1 MSVTHSLDGS
11 SLPVQSGAAAQTGQ
25 AARRR
30 VNSIDLLR
38 GLVMALMALDHTRD
52 FFAAGSMNPRD
63 FAEPAVFL
71 TRWVTHFCAPT
82 FILLA
87 GVSAHLHGARGRSTQ
102 EISRFLLT
110 RGLWLILIE
119 LTLVRFAWRFNFD
132 LKVVVFQVIW
142 VIGASMVV
150 LAGLVHLPRW
160 IIAVVGLG
168 VILGHNLLDGIRAEH
183 FVTAGWVWGWAWS
196 FLHQPALLRGGS
208 WAAYP
213 LYSLLPWVGV
223 MALGYAMGPIMQLE
237 QARRRRLLLALGAG
251 VCVGFV
257 LLRASNLYGDPVAW
271 TAQDG
276 WLATALSF
284 IDCQKYP
291 ASLLYLMMTLG
302 PAMMALAAVEGARG
316 RLAGW
321 ATTIGRVPL
330 LYYVLHLYLI
340 HGLAVLFATITLGD
354 SSWLF
359 AGSPLHKPADYG
371 LPLSGVYAVW
381 LCVVIALYPVCR
393 RFAALKQNRREW
405 WWSYM

>member
-1 MSVTHSLDGS
+1 MSVTHSLDGG
-11 SLPVQSGAAAQTGQ
+11 SLPVQSGAEAQSGQ

-38 GLVMALMALDHTRD
+38 GLVMLLMALDHTRD

-63 FAEPAVFL
+63 IAEPAVFL
-71 TRWVTHFCAPT
+71 TRWVTNFCAPT

-102 EISRFLLT
+102 EISHFLLT

-132 LKVVVFQVIW
+132 LKIFVFQVIW
-142 VIGASMVV
+142 AIGASMVV
-150 LAGLVHLPRW
+150 LAGLVHLPRRF
-160 IIAVVGLG
+160 IAVVGLG
-168 VILGHNLLDGIRAEH
+168 VILGHNLLDGIHAEH
-183 FVTAGWVWGWAWS
+183 FVTAGWVWSWVWS

-208 WAAYP
+208 WVAYP

-223 MALGYAMGPIMQLE
+223 MALGYAMGPIMELE
-237 QARRRRLLLALGAG
+237 QARRRRLLLGLGAG
-251 VCVGFV
+251 VCAGFV
-257 LLRASNLYGDPVAW
+257 LLRASNLYGDPIGW

-284 IDCQKYP
+284 IDCEKYP

-302 PAMMALAAVEGARG
+302 PAMLALAAIEGASG
-316 RLAGW
+316 RLARW
-321 ATTIGRVPL
+321 VTTIGRVPL

-340 HGLAVLFATITLGD
+340 HGLAVLFATITVGD
-354 SSWLF
+354 STWLF
-359 AGSPLHKPADYG
+359 AGAPLRKPVNYG
-371 LPLSGVYAVW
+371 LPLPGVYAVW
-381 LCVVIALYPVCR
+381 LSVVVALYPVCR
-393 RFAALKQNRREW
+393 WFAALKQNRREW

>member
-11 SLPVQSGAAAQTGQ
+11 VAVQSGTSAQSGQ

-30 VNSIDLLR
+30 VNSVDLLR
-38 GLVMALMALDHTRD
+38 GLVMVLMALDHTRD
-52 FFAAGSMNPRD
+52 FFAAGSMHPRD
-63 FAEPAVFL
+63 VAEPAVFL
-71 TRWVTHFCAPT
+71 TRWVTNFCAPT

-87 GVSAHLHGARGRSTQ
+87 GVSAHLHGARGRSTR
-102 EISRFLLT
+102 EVSRFLLT

-119 LTLVRFAWRFNFD
+119 LTLVRLAWRFNFD

-150 LAGLVHLPRW
+150 LAGLVHLPRRV
-160 IIAVVGLG
+160 IAVVGLG
-168 VILGHNLLDGIRAEH
+168 VILGHNLLDGIRVEQFGA
-183 FVTAGWVWGWAWS
+183 AGWVWS
-196 FLHQPALLRGGS
+196 FVHQPALLRAGS
-208 WAAYP
+208 SAAYP
-213 LYSLLPWVGV
+213 LYSLLPWLGV

-237 QARRRRLLLALGAG
+237 PARRRRLLLALGAA
-251 VCVGFV
+251 VSVGFV

-284 IDCQKYP
+284 IDCEKYP

-302 PAMMALAAVEGARG
+302 PAMMALAAVEGASG

-321 ATTIGRVPL
+321 VTTIGRVPL

-340 HGLAVLFATITLGD
+340 HGLAVAFATITVGD
-354 SSWLF
+354 STWLF
-359 AGSPLHKPADYG
+359 AGSPLHKPANYG
-371 LPLSGVYAVW
+371 LPLPGVYAVW

-393 RFAALKQNRREW
+393 WFAALKQSRHEW
-405 WWSYM
+405 WWSYV